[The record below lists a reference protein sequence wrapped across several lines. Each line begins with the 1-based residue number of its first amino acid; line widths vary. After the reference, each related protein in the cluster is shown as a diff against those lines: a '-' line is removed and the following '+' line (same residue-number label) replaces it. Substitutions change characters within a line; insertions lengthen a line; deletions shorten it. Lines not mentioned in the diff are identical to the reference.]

1 MVNRASSLGEER
13 SDIDAGVCCPF
24 FETKRVRFRGEEAMA
39 VPRERFE
46 ILICLEGSGTAN
58 DVEFGIGDV
67 ILLPAAMGTCLT
79 KGEGMLLKTH
89 VAL

>member
-1 MVNRASSLGEER
+1 
-13 SDIDAGVCCPF
+13 
-24 FETKRVRFRGEEAMA
+24 MA

-46 ILICLEGSGTAN
+46 ILICPEGSGTAN

-79 KGEGMLLKTH
+79 KGEGMLLSNSCG
-89 VAL
+89 VAGG